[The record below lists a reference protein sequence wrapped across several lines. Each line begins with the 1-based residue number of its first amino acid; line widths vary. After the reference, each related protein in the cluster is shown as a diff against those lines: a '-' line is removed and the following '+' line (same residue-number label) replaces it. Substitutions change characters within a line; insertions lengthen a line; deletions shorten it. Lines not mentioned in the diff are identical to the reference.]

1 MKTLVVNGKKFAS
14 RLLILSFVIVVS
26 VMFSTVPAL
35 ATEFEFGTQ
44 FGISHIIARNDE
56 YSDTTS
62 LTLTHIPGGPI
73 SGFSLPSLYATW
85 FPNKNFAVGP
95 EFRFGRGTYD
105 GNDSITSLYFGGRI
119 AYILD
124 SHSKSAPYIFGRS
137 SILAEY
143 LYSDVELAVNI
154 GGGIGYQWRIGP
166 AFVLRTEAQYQR
178 VLLQTEHDTGTANVS
193 EFSFIIGIGTRFG
206 NSEK

>member
-62 LTLTHIPGGPI
+62 CTAY
-73 SGFSLPSLYATW
+73 GFLDHSLKEDCAT
-85 FPNKNFAVGP
+85 
-95 EFRFGRGTYD
+95 
-105 GNDSITSLYFGGRI
+105 IQ
-119 AYILD
+119 
-124 SHSKSAPYIFGRS
+124 SH
-137 SILAEY
+137 
-143 LYSDVELAVNI
+143 
-154 GGGIGYQWRIGP
+154 
-166 AFVLRTEAQYQR
+166 
-178 VLLQTEHDTGTANVS
+178 
-193 EFSFIIGIGTRFG
+193 
-206 NSEK
+206 

>member
-1 MKTLVVNGKKFAS
+1 M
-14 RLLILSFVIVVS
+14 
-26 VMFSTVPAL
+26 PAF

-44 FGISHIIARNDE
+44 FGISHTIARNDE
-56 YSDTTS
+56 YSDTRS
-62 LTLTHIPGGPI
+62 LTLIHIPGGPI

-105 GNDSITSLYFGGRI
+105 GNDSITSLHFGGRI

-124 SHSKSAPYIFGRS
+124 SYSKSTPYILGRS

-143 LYSDVELAVNI
+143 LYSDVELSVNI

-166 AFVLRTEAQYQR
+166 AFILRTEAQYQR
-178 VLLQTEHDTGTANVS
+178 VLVEDENAN

-206 NSEK
+206 SGENPPPLE